1 MLISKNAYISQL
13 MQPCVSVSYAIASP
27 RLNPGSRTSHTA
39 PATTLKTSPL
49 YTVSSVLTVCTV
61 FLKWALWRESE
72 HGDISN
78 LLNGTRS
85 KVNSEGEFV
94 LTARL
99 EDEDYALQS
108 ESESETS
115 SDSEESSFESEDSSD
130 DWIRNFHEKVIFDY
144 KNTQKTFSHTL
155 IS

>member
-1 MLISKNAYISQL
+1 MYEKKKILLKIFFSLILAYFGCIL
-13 MQPCVSVSYAIASP
+13 
-27 RLNPGSRTSHTA
+27 
-39 PATTLKTSPL
+39 
-49 YTVSSVLTVCTV
+49 
-61 FLKWALWRESE
+61 ALWRESE